1 MGRTGQCPDRLTVR
15 TVARGAGRNVP
26 ATSDPIRSISP
37 ALQGDTKE
45 GDRVAGIDR
54 PEGRGGRRIL
64 ITGIAGTLAGRLALM
79 LEADDRVDYVGGVDL
94 AQPSMDLRRTEFVR
108 ADLRNPLVAKVID
121 STRVDTIVHMS
132 LIAEPGSAGGRSRMK
147 ELNVIGTMQLMGAAQ
162 KASRVRRVVMRST
175 TAVYGSHYRDPA
187 LFRED
192 HQPRQVPRHGYTADV
207 IEVEGYARGFGRRR
221 PDVDLTVL
229 RFANFIGPDIETPM
243 TRYLSLPVVPTV
255 LGYDPRLQLCHTD
268 DAVEILYRA
277 TMDSH
282 PGIFNV
288 AAPGVIYL
296 SQAARMLGR
305 PTVPIPAGLAGTVT
319 SVLKPASGIDFTGE
333 QLPLLQFGRAADT
346 SRMIAEFGYT
356 PAFTTKEA
364 LADFIAAGRVEPLV
378 SHEAIERAETM
389 LGNVVSSVLRRV
401 S

>member
-1 MGRTGQCPDRLTVR
+1 MGKVVLVTGVSDSFATL
-15 TVARGAGRNVP
+15 VAR
-26 ATSDPIRSISP
+26 S
-37 ALQGDTKE
+37 
-45 GDRVAGIDR
+45 
-54 PEGRGGRRIL
+54 
-64 ITGIAGTLAGRLALM
+64 LAD
-79 LEADDRVDYVGGVDL
+79 EPSVEKVVGVDTVL
-94 AQPSMDLRRTEFVR
+94 PAGDLSGVKFVR
-108 ADLRNPLVAKVID
+108 ADIRTPVIGKVIAVED
-121 STRVDTIVHMS
+121 VDTVVHLDLSPQMR
-132 LIAEPGSAGGRSRMK
+132 GRGGGK